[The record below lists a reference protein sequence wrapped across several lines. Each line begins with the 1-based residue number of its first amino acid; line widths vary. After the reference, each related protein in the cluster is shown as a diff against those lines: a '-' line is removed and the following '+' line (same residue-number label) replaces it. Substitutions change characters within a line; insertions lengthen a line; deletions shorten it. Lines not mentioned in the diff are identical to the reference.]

1 MTKTIINCNELHN
14 YDSKNPK
21 IDVFDSETKNY
32 LGSTNWFK
40 TCKAVKSFWADMHK
54 KDVIAKKL
62 KR

>member
-1 MTKTIINCNELHN
+1 MTKTIINCNELHS

-21 IDVFDSETKNY
+21 IDVFCKKTKEY

-40 TCKAVKSFWADMHK
+40 TCKAVKSFWQDMHQRE
-54 KDVIAKKL
+54 VISQKS